1 MNLLK
6 RAKKTQMMT
15 CFQLKIEKYVQQVY
29 HSSLEQLCSHIC
41 KHASCLSKSQPININ
56 INKIPLS
63 RAEKTINGRKMPNIN
78 KRDPFVQIAAEKLGI
93 SFDELQYPTLS
104 DLNTYTKNPKF
115 RDYVNNRL
123 CDRVDERINKI
134 NEESKKLRDE
144 NERAKTA
151 PVISRNVAGLKDEKE
166 ERVHDKSK
174 KEVED
179 LIKQS
184 LLEFHQSERRNKLQE
199 FLDQKNKHFED
210 NMKNVRKKE
219 KEDYI
224 QRKKEYEAK
233 EKEQRKDEIEKRLKE
248 MEEEKRKNKKIL
260 KEERIKRKE
269 MLEEARK
276 QQLMEQKL
284 QMKIKKRDILQKE
297 KADILTKQLE
307 EKNKKHQERVEE
319 EQAALKKKHEEDNL
333 KRKIAFDKVTTNNKM
348 IMDELRKQLEMKEQ
362 KHQDF
367 IHQYQLERERKM
379 EEKEQKNR
387 QKLERQKE
395 FQLQK
400 EEEKRQMAQRLDE
413 RDMAIENNL
422 KQKENERLEKIKMA
436 RQNQLQIM
444 QKLTEKKNEYIEALE
459 NMQRENDNKILSE
472 QKAFLEK
479 QKKFQEEQEF
489 KMLKDKIDSEE
500 RHYAALQAHRVTIA
514 KFREKERRYNSHIQ
528 QLEETN
534 QNQTNKIHQK
544 LKDKANEDISKADTY
559 EKVKKLI
566 HNTSAQDINELRALA
581 NKFNINYDSLYE
593 TTPNA
598 PKISISQYITQL
610 GGKPGLRDNIV
621 NSSLSTKSNSIKE
634 LDENEQNIVQSINT
648 EKDTIKLDDY
658 SNTQLSNESQMSLK
672 NKTTLH
678 KENPASYE
686 QHILNQ
692 NLADKQD
699 SSSKISSSSKKRIR
713 IRIKRKSNL
722 NSSSAGSKDFLPFS
736 EKQQTESSLN
746 NGNSQGSVFETDG
759 SKSKSTDFNENET
772 DCSQY
777 KNELD

>member
-1 MNLLK
+1 MNPENGDEANLSSDDLEISGIRVDSEIEDK
-6 RAKKTQMMT
+6 IKNHKIVNSDEFIKKSQKNSNNDL
-15 CFQLKIEKYVQQVY
+15 FSIKNRKICSTSLSFKPGAIVQPHLQ
-29 HSSLEQLCSHIC
+29 CN
-41 KHASCLSKSQPININ
+41 ASCLSKSQPININ

-63 RAEKTINGRKMPNIN
+63 RVEKTINGRKMPNIN

-436 RQNQLQIM
+436 RQNQL
-444 QKLTEKKNEYIEALE
+444 
-459 NMQRENDNKILSE
+459 
-472 QKAFLEK
+472 
-479 QKKFQEEQEF
+479 
-489 KMLKDKIDSEE
+489 
-500 RHYAALQAHRVTIA
+500 HHA
-514 KFREKERRYNSHIQ
+514 K
-528 QLEETN
+528 
-534 QNQTNKIHQK
+534 
-544 LKDKANEDISKADTY
+544 
-559 EKVKKLI
+559 
-566 HNTSAQDINELRALA
+566 
-581 NKFNINYDSLYE
+581 
-593 TTPNA
+593 
-598 PKISISQYITQL
+598 
-610 GGKPGLRDNIV
+610 V
-621 NSSLSTKSNSIKE
+621 N
-634 LDENEQNIVQSINT
+634 
-648 EKDTIKLDDY
+648 
-658 SNTQLSNESQMSLK
+658 
-672 NKTTLH
+672 
-678 KENPASYE
+678 
-686 QHILNQ
+686 
-692 NLADKQD
+692 
-699 SSSKISSSSKKRIR
+699 
-713 IRIKRKSNL
+713 
-722 NSSSAGSKDFLPFS
+722 
-736 EKQQTESSLN
+736 
-746 NGNSQGSVFETDG
+746 
-759 SKSKSTDFNENET
+759 
-772 DCSQY
+772 
-777 KNELD
+777 